1 MATEHGIEGLKTIL
15 GQVSFPAEKEQI
27 LERAAALDA
36 DEEIMGALRAMPP
49 VAYDRPDEVLR
60 SVPMDQSGTDA
71 RKESHRAAQRQEHT
85 KPGLAETMKDT
96 GPVNPIEEE
105 TGRNR
110 KS

>member
-1 MATEHGIEGLKTIL
+1 MATEHGIEGLETIL
-15 GQVSFPAEKEQI
+15 GQVPFPAEKEQI
-27 LERAAALDA
+27 LDRAVSLGA

-49 VAYDRPDEVLR
+49 VSYDRPEEVLR
-60 SVPMDQSGTDA
+60 SVPMARSSDDE
-71 RKESHRAAQRQEHT
+71 RKEAHRAAQRQEHT

-105 TGRNR
+105 TGHNR